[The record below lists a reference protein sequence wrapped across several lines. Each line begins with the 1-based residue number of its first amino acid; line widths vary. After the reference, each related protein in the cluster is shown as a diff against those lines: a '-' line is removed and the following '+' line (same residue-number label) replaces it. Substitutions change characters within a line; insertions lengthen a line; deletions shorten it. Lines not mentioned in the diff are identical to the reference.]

1 MVKQLCHFIPI
12 YTFKEGFDVCFL
24 VSVVLVKVGMLPKVN
39 AKNRLVLRSQDSV
52 HHRVIFIVSCN
63 NSQNLLFV
71 IDAKPDPTWELSSQS
86 CLKDFVS

>member
-1 MVKQLCHFIPI
+1 MVQKLL
-12 YTFKEGFDVCFL
+12 TVSSL
-24 VSVVLVKVGMLPKVN
+24 VAFELSEVRMLPKVN